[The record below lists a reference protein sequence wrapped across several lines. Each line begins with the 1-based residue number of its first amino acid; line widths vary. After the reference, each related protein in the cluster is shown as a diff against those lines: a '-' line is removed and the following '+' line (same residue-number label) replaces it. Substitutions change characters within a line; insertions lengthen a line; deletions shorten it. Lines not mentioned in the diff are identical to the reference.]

1 MQDESLILTPL
12 KSLAS
17 GDADL
22 DAASGPILPFSCYL
36 HITDAVRIGRAMDQ
50 GLNVRLDPLTEFVPT
65 SGACI
70 IRFQV
75 CPVPTFLDVATLA
88 TAIATY
94 AIVPIATL
102 ETSTTG
108 FTSSFT
114 IPLPRIPISG
124 DFLQLL
130 VWVFPSTGTDGIDA
144 GRFAARITHCDDN
157 AENPFPNGI

>member
-22 DAASGPILPFSCYL
+22 NATAIPPFSCYL
-36 HITDAVRIGRAMDQ
+36 HITDAVRIGRSMDQ

-65 SGACI
+65 SGACV

-88 TAIATY
+88 TAIGTY

-102 ETSTTG
+102 ETSTA

-114 IPLPRIPISG
+114 IPLPRIPIAG
-124 DFLQLL
+124 DFLQIL

>member
-1 MQDESLILTPL
+1 MQDESLILTEL

-22 DAASGPILPFSCYL
+22 DATAIPPFSCYL
-36 HITDAVRIGRAMDQ
+36 HITDAVRIGRSMDQ
-50 GLNVRLDPLTEFVPT
+50 GLNVRLDPLTAFVPT
-65 SGACI
+65 SVACI

-75 CPVPTFLDVATLA
+75 CPVPTFLDIATLA

-108 FTSSFT
+108 FTVPLT
-114 IPLPRIPISG
+114 MPLPRIPIAG

>member
-22 DAASGPILPFSCYL
+22 NATGIPPFSCYL
-36 HITDAVRIGRAMDQ
+36 FITDAVRVGRSMDQ
-50 GLNVRLDPLTEFVPT
+50 GLNVRLDPLTAFVPT
-65 SGACI
+65 STPCAF
-70 IRFQV
+70 RFQV
-75 CPVPTFLDVATLA
+75 CPVPGYLDVATLA
-88 TAIATY
+88 TAVGIY
-94 AIVPIATL
+94 AILPIATA
-102 ETSTTG
+102 ETTSVN
-108 FTSSFT
+108 FTQSLT

-124 DFLQLL
+124 DFLQIL
-130 VWVFPSTGTDGIDA
+130 VWVVPTTGTDGIDA